1 MCPGPSRPERFRPQG
16 FPPSRRFPRTPVL
29 RSPHPSPLGAG
40 LHAAA
45 VKDLFF
51 RVSFRVL
58 RSRRNRAPLPGPLA
72 PSSFG
77 SAPRSSAARRALIS
91 PDFPRLPRLP
101 AHHSPEA
108 PSVTSCVLERSR
120 PRRSGRSPSGA
131 RATFPPGSSLAL
143 GPWIPRHPQA
153 RRTVLTLASLRR
165 PRSFLPPACP
175 TPSPA
180 SPPAAGS

>member
-16 FPPSRRFPRTPVL
+16 FPPSRRFPRTLVL

-45 VKDLFF
+45 VQDLFY

-58 RSRRNRAPLPGPLA
+58 RLRRNRPPLPGWLA

-77 SAPRSSAARRALIS
+77 LAPRSSATRRALIS
-91 PDFPRLPRLP
+91 LDFPRRPRP
-101 AHHSPEA
+101 SGPPSPEA

-131 RATFPPGSSLAL
+131 RATFPPGPEPRL
-143 GPWIPRHPQA
+143 PRHPQA

-175 TPSPA
+175 IPSPA
-180 SPPAAGS
+180 SPPARGS